1 MFFVFVTTVCILYSS
16 FLEFGYNNGILQERL
31 PNLEV
36 IMSSC
41 LGVKH
46 LDTDFTDQ
54 GKAREQ
60 IDLACEVLKTF
71 FKVQD
76 PAAILSQY
84 GISML
89 RALNHPNVEVKE
101 LVLQELNRAASEP
114 MLTPRLCEERDLL
127 LCVVTCVGHEDNSV
141 ARPSVQFL
149 VKLGSTL
156 EGTKSLF
163 STSMLETLNR
173 VAQLNDI
180 NRFRVYEIIVE
191 ISTVFQPG
199 LEASRTSGLLD
210 AVLEELKSDDIL
222 TVLNT
227 LELFQI
233 IVEISTVFQ
242 SGLEASRTSGL
253 LDAVLEELKSDD
265 ILTVL
270 NTLELFQIIVE
281 ISTVCQPG
289 LEASRTSGLLDA
301 VLEELKSDDILTVL
315 NTLELFQIIVEIS
328 TVCQPGLE
336 ASRTSGLLD
345 AVLEELKSD
354 DILAVLNTL
363 ELITKLALTHH
374 GFQYLESHGV
384 VRHLAEKLC
393 GKEGE
398 AFLSY
403 FLLGLVKFFG
413 NVAQLRPQETFH
425 DYPEAMT
432 AIFRTIQEDA
442 DQNLVLVALETFG
455 YIATTTHGKWVL
467 HKKGIYMKEIM
478 NRIME
483 IVLKWPTDSRVRG
496 LNVLANLLRL
506 KVSDQDTE
514 MLAVVREWFNLLGS
528 TDHVMTKVGD
538 MAQQP
543 FPEIKLAVLMLLQV
557 LAEQPWSQ
565 QYIRNTPGLLEFLL
579 DRNSDSTMLEKTAR
593 FAVIESLA
601 ESPTSEAVFG
611 EEMVKQFKR
620 FTKEGAVYVQLQT
633 EVAIEKAD

>member
-1 MFFVFVTTVCILYSS
+1 MET
-16 FLEFGYNNGILQERL
+16 
-31 PNLEV
+31 NLEWFQKV
-36 IMSSC
+36 IYDITHDKNVVNNLSNILIALTALNSNQLKYTSSSLNLSNVFDC
-41 LGVKH
+41 LNCSNK
-46 LDTDFTDQ
+46 
-54 GKAREQ
+54 EQ

-222 TVLNT
+222 
-227 LELFQI
+227 
-233 IVEISTVFQ
+233 
-242 SGLEASRTSGL
+242 
-253 LDAVLEELKSDD
+253 
-265 ILTVL
+265 
-270 NTLELFQIIVE
+270 
-281 ISTVCQPG
+281 
-289 LEASRTSGLLDA
+289 
-301 VLEELKSDDILTVL
+301 
-315 NTLELFQIIVEIS
+315 
-328 TVCQPGLE
+328 
-336 ASRTSGLLD
+336 
-345 AVLEELKSD
+345 
-354 DILAVLNTL
+354 AVLNTL

-432 AIFRTIQEDA
+432 AIFRIIQEDA

-483 IVLKWPTDSRVRG
+483 IVFKWPTDSRVRG

-565 QYIRNTPGLLEFLL
+565 QYIRNTPGLLELLL

-620 FTKEGAVYVQLQT
+620 FTKEGAVYVQ
-633 EVAIEKAD
+633 